1 MINSPTV
8 KRWLAAGAT
17 VLAVGGGGTLAMAQ
31 SGGHNNTATTQVPT
45 TQRADTPERGDRP
58 DAANDRSE
66 ANDVNEARDAN
77 EANDVER
84 ADGKEARES
93 EKNGGNEAAEAANLA
108 RIATVTR
115 TQAEQTALGRVP
127 GTVNDAT
134 LGDENGTAIWEV
146 HVKADS
152 GRDQEV
158 KVNAK
163 TGTVLPLEA
172 DAGN

>member
-1 MINSPTV
+1 MIAARHGLA
-8 KRWLAAGAT
+8 RWVQGAALA
-17 VLAVGGGGTLAMAQ
+17 LAVALCPSPA
-31 SGGHNNTATTQVPT
+31 
-45 TQRADTPERGDRP
+45 RADAVD
-58 DAANDRSE
+58 DAFVR
-66 ANDVNEARDAN
+66 
-77 EANDVER
+77 
-84 ADGKEARES
+84 
-93 EKNGGNEAAEAANLA
+93 GNEAAEAANLA